1 MLVFVVIIKFW
12 VLIRIYL
19 LLKAIY
25 TLMYVCRTMLKVG
38 VIGAGNLGE
47 THIKLLKGI
56 NDFELV
62 GFYDSN
68 KKYTQNVASSLNV
81 KPFVNV
87 EELIASVDVVD
98 IVKPSISH
106 FDYAVN
112 SIKQSKHVFIEKPV
126 TNTVDEAK
134 QLLELAEEANV
145 KVQVGHV
152 ERFNP
157 AFKAALPYI
166 TNPVFIETHRMIAFD
181 PKKANIQVVM
191 DLMSH
196 DLDIILSVVNSN
208 IKKISA
214 KGVKVVGNTP
224 DIVNA
229 VVEFDNGC
237 VANLTASRIS
247 LKDERISK
255 FYQKDAHIKID
266 YLAQETSLF
275 ELKKNGKAEICS
287 RKLIINKENPVQRE
301 LEEFAHAILN
311 NTTPEVGIL
320 DGSVMLDAAYRVAEK
335 MQITAS
341 LI

>member
-1 MLVFVVIIKFW
+1 
-12 VLIRIYL
+12 
-19 LLKAIY
+19 
-25 TLMYVCRTMLKVG
+25 MYVCHIMLKVG
-38 VIGAGNLGE
+38 VIGAGNLGR
-47 THIKLLKGI
+47 THLELLKGI

-62 GFYDSN
+62 GFYDSDEIY
-68 KKYTQNVASSLNV
+68 KDSVSSALNV
-81 KPFVNV
+81 KSFGNV
-87 EELIASVDVVD
+87 DELIGMVDVVD

-166 TNPVFIETHRMIAFD
+166 TNPMFIETHRMIEFD
-181 PKKANIQVVM
+181 PKKATIPVVM

-208 IKKISA
+208 IKKVSA
-214 KGVKVVGNTP
+214 KGVEVIGNTP

-229 VVEFDNGC
+229 IVEFDNGC

-247 LKDERISK
+247 LKNERISK
-255 FYQKDAHIKID
+255 FYQRDAHIKID

-275 ELKKNGKAEICS
+275 ELKKNGKTEICS
-287 RKLIINKENPVQRE
+287 RNLTINKENPVQLE

-311 NTTPEVGIL
+311 DTTPKVGIH

-335 MQITAS
+335 MQITTS
-341 LI
+341 LH

>member
-1 MLVFVVIIKFW
+1 
-12 VLIRIYL
+12 
-19 LLKAIY
+19 
-25 TLMYVCRTMLKVG
+25 MYVCYIMLKVG
-38 VIGAGNLGE
+38 VIGAGSLGE
-47 THIKLLKGI
+47 THIKMLKGI

-68 KKYTQNVASSLNV
+68 KTYKDNVANALNV
-81 KPFVNV
+81 KPFSHV
-87 EELIASVDVVD
+87 EDLIGLVDVVD

-134 QLLELAEEANV
+134 QLLQLAEEANV

-166 TNPVFIETHRMIAFD
+166 TNPKFIETHRMIEFD
-181 PKKANIQVVM
+181 PKKADIPVVM

-196 DLDIILSVVNSN
+196 DLDIILSLVKSN

-214 KGVKVVGNTP
+214 KGVEVIGNTP

-229 VVEFDNGC
+229 IIEFDNGC

-255 FYQKDAHIKID
+255 FYQRDAHIKID

-275 ELKKNGKAEICS
+275 SLKKNGKTEICS
-287 RKLIINKENPVQRE
+287 KQLKINKDNPVKKE
-301 LEEFAHAILN
+301 LEEFANSILN
-311 NTTPEVGIL
+311 NTTPEVGIH

-335 MQITAS
+335 MQITS
-341 LI
+341 SFS

>member
-1 MLVFVVIIKFW
+1 
-12 VLIRIYL
+12 
-19 LLKAIY
+19 
-25 TLMYVCRTMLKVG
+25 MLKVG

-62 GFYDSN
+62 GFYDGDESL
-68 KKYTQNVASSLNV
+68 KKNVSQSLNT
-81 KPFVNV
+81 KSFNNVN
-87 EELIASVDVVD
+87 ELIDLVDVVD
-98 IVKPSISH
+98 IVKPTISH

-112 SIKQSKHVFIEKPV
+112 AIKQSKHVFIEKPV
-126 TNTVDEAK
+126 TTTVDEAK

-166 TNPVFIETHRMIAFD
+166 TNPMFIETHRMIKFD

-196 DLDIILSVVNSN
+196 DLDIILSVANSN

-214 KGVKVVGNTP
+214 KGVEVIGSTP

-229 VVEFDNGC
+229 IIEFDNGC

-275 ELKKNGKAEICS
+275 SLKKNGKIEICS
-287 RKLIINKENPVQRE
+287 KQLTIKKENPIQRE
-301 LEEFAHAILN
+301 LEEFAHAIIN
-311 NTTPEVGIL
+311 NTTPEVGIH

-335 MQITAS
+335 MQITSS

>member
-1 MLVFVVIIKFW
+1 MFVNIML
-12 VLIRIYL
+12 R
-19 LLKAIY
+19 
-25 TLMYVCRTMLKVG
+25 VG

-62 GFYDSN
+62 GFYDGDESL
-68 KKYTQNVASSLNV
+68 KKSVSQSLNTKSFNSV
-81 KPFVNV
+81 Q
-87 EELIASVDVVD
+87 ELIGMVDVVD
-98 IVKPSISH
+98 IVKPTISH

-112 SIKQSKHVFIEKPV
+112 AIKQSKHVFIEKPV

-166 TNPVFIETHRMIAFD
+166 TNPMFIETHRMIEFD
-181 PKKANIQVVM
+181 TKKATIPVVM

-214 KGVKVVGNTP
+214 KGVRVIGDTP

-229 VVEFDNGC
+229 LVEFDNGC

-247 LKDERISK
+247 LKNERISK

-275 ELKKNGKAEICS
+275 SLKKNGKIEIS
-287 RKLIINKENPVQRE
+287 FKKLPIKKENPIQRE
-301 LEEFAHAILN
+301 LQEFAQAILN
-311 NTTPEVGIL
+311 NTTPEVGIH
-320 DGSVMLDAAYRVAEK
+320 DGSIMLDAAYRVAEK
-335 MQITAS
+335 MQITSS

>member
-1 MLVFVVIIKFW
+1 MFA
-12 VLIRIYL
+12 L
-19 LLKAIY
+19 L
-25 TLMYVCRTMLKVG
+25 MLKVG

-62 GFYDSN
+62 GFYDADEAY
-68 KKYTQNVASSLNV
+68 KDNVSTALNV
-81 KPFVNV
+81 KSFENV
-87 EELIASVDVVD
+87 DELIDLVDVVD

-112 SIKQSKHVFIEKPV
+112 AIKQSKHVFIEKPV
-126 TNTVDEAK
+126 TETLDEAK

-166 TNPVFIETHRMIAFD
+166 SNPMFIETHRMIEFD
-181 PKKANIQVVM
+181 PKKAKIPVVM

-196 DLDIILSVVNSN
+196 DLDIILSVVKSN
-208 IKKISA
+208 IKKIRA
-214 KGVKVVGNTP
+214 KGVEVIGNTP

-237 VANLTASRIS
+237 VANLTASRVS
-247 LKDERISK
+247 LKNERISK
-255 FYQKDAHIKID
+255 FYQRDAHIKID

-275 ELKKNGKAEICS
+275 SLKKNGKTEICS
-287 RKLIINKENPVQRE
+287 KQLEINKENPVKRE
-301 LEEFAHAILN
+301 LEEFAYAIIN
-311 NTTPEVGIL
+311 NTTPVVGIH
-320 DGSVMLDAAYRVAEK
+320 DGGIMLEAAYQVAEK
-335 MQITAS
+335 MKITAS
-341 LI
+341 LIED

>member
-1 MLVFVVIIKFW
+1 
-12 VLIRIYL
+12 
-19 LLKAIY
+19 
-25 TLMYVCRTMLKVG
+25 MLKIG

-47 THIKLLKGI
+47 SHIKLLKGI
-56 NDFELV
+56 SDFELV
-62 GFYDSN
+62 GFYDANQSY
-68 KKYTQNVASSLNV
+68 KDKIASQLNV
-81 KPFVNV
+81 HSFNNY
-87 EELIASVDVVD
+87 EELIHHVDAVD

-112 SIKQSKHVFIEKPV
+112 AIKKSKHVFIEKPV

-134 QLLELAEEANV
+134 QLLQLAEEANV

-166 TNPVFIETHRMIAFD
+166 SNPKFIETHRMIKFD
-181 PKKANIQVVM
+181 AKTADIAVVM

-208 IKKISA
+208 IKSIKA
-214 KGVKVVGNTP
+214 KGVKVVGSTP

-247 LKDERISK
+247 LTDERISK

-266 YLAQETSLF
+266 YLSQETSLF
-275 ELKKNGKAEICS
+275 SLKKNSKTEICVQ
-287 RKLIINKENPVQRE
+287 KLKINKENAVKLE
-301 LEEFAHAILN
+301 LEEFASSIINDTA
-311 NTTPEVGIL
+311 PKVGIH
-320 DGSVMLDAAYRVAEK
+320 DGSLMLDAAFRVAEK
-335 MQITAS
+335 LQFSGS
-341 LI
+341 LIQTN

>member
-1 MLVFVVIIKFW
+1 
-12 VLIRIYL
+12 
-19 LLKAIY
+19 
-25 TLMYVCRTMLKVG
+25 MLKVG

-47 THIKLLKGI
+47 SHIKLLKGI
-56 NDFELV
+56 SDFELV
-62 GFYDSN
+62 GFYDADKSY
-68 KKYTQNVASSLNV
+68 KDKVASALNV
-81 KPFVNV
+81 KSFNNFEDLINV
-87 EELIASVDVVD
+87 VDVVD

-112 SIKQSKHVFIEKPV
+112 AIKNSKHVFIEKPV

-166 TNPVFIETHRMIAFD
+166 SNPTYIETHRLIEFD
-181 PKKANIQVVM
+181 AKTANIPVVM

-196 DLDIILSVVNSN
+196 DLDIILSLVNSN
-208 IKKISA
+208 IKNIRA
-214 KGVKVVGNTP
+214 KGVKVVGDTP

-229 VVEFDNGC
+229 IVEFDNGC

-247 LKDERISK
+247 LKNERVSK
-255 FYQKDAHIKID
+255 FYQRDAHIKID

-275 ELKKNGKAEICS
+275 SLKKNGKTEICS
-287 RKLIINKENPVQRE
+287 RKLKIEKDNPVKTE
-301 LEEFAHAILN
+301 LEDFAQSILN
-311 NTTPEVGIL
+311 NTAPKVGIH
-320 DGSVMLDAAYRVAEK
+320 DGSVMLDAAYQVAEK
-335 MQITAS
+335 LQISTS
-341 LI
+341 LT

>member
-1 MLVFVVIIKFW
+1 
-12 VLIRIYL
+12 
-19 LLKAIY
+19 
-25 TLMYVCRTMLKVG
+25 MLKIG

-47 THIKLLKGI
+47 SHIKLLKGI
-56 NDFELV
+56 SDFELV
-62 GFYDSN
+62 GFYDADESY
-68 KKYTQNVASSLNV
+68 KDKIASALNV
-81 KPFVNV
+81 TSFDNFEDLINV
-87 EELIASVDVVD
+87 VDVVD

-106 FDYAVN
+106 FDYAVQA
-112 SIKQSKHVFIEKPV
+112 IKNSKHVFIEKPV

-166 TNPVFIETHRMIAFD
+166 SNPTFIETHRMIEFD
-181 PKKANIQVVM
+181 PKTADIPVVM

-208 IKKISA
+208 IKNIRA
-214 KGVKVVGNTP
+214 KGVEVIGNTP

-247 LKDERISK
+247 LKNERISK
-255 FYQKDAHIKID
+255 FYQRDAHIKID
-266 YLAQETSLF
+266 YLAQETSLIA
-275 ELKKNGKAEICS
+275 LKKNGKTEICS
-287 RKLIINKENPVQRE
+287 RNLKIEKENPIKTE
-301 LEEFAHAILN
+301 LEEFARSIIN
-311 NTTPEVGIL
+311 NTAPKVGIH
-320 DGSVMLDAAYRVAEK
+320 DGSVMLDTAYQVAEK
-335 MQITAS
+335 LQITPS

>member
-1 MLVFVVIIKFW
+1 
-12 VLIRIYL
+12 
-19 LLKAIY
+19 
-25 TLMYVCRTMLKVG
+25 MYVCQIMLRVG

-56 NDFELV
+56 NDFELA
-62 GFYDSN
+62 GFYDSDEIY
-68 KKYTQNVASSLNV
+68 KDNVARSLNV
-81 KPFVNV
+81 NSFNSF
-87 EELIASVDVVD
+87 EELIDMVDVVD

-112 SIKQSKHVFIEKPV
+112 AIKHSKHVFIEKPV

-166 TNPVFIETHRMIAFD
+166 SNPMFIETHRMIEFD
-181 PKKANIQVVM
+181 PKKANIPVVM

-208 IKKISA
+208 IKKIRA
-214 KGVKVVGNTP
+214 KGVEVIGNTP

-237 VANLTASRIS
+237 LANLTASRIS
-247 LKDERISK
+247 LKNERISK

-275 ELKKNGKAEICS
+275 SLKKNGKTEICS
-287 RKLIINKENPVQRE
+287 KQLKINKGNPVKKE
-301 LEEFAHAILN
+301 LEEFAFAIIN
-311 NTTPEVGIL
+311 NTTPKVGIH
-320 DGSVMLDAAYRVAEK
+320 DGSVMLDAAYQVAEK
-335 MQITAS
+335 MQITTS

>member
-1 MLVFVVIIKFW
+1 M
-12 VLIRIYL
+12 LIRYFSDK
-19 LLKAIY
+19 KASSTI
-25 TLMYVCRTMLKVG
+25 TYVCQIMLKIG

-47 THIKLLKGI
+47 SHIKLLKGI

-62 GFYDSN
+62 GFYDADESYKN
-68 KKYTQNVASSLNV
+68 KVASKLNV
-81 KPFVNV
+81 HSFNSY
-87 EELIASVDVVD
+87 EDLIHQVDAVD

-112 SIKQSKHVFIEKPV
+112 AIKQSKHVFIEKPV

-134 QLLELAEEANV
+134 QLLELSEEANV

-166 TNPVFIETHRMIAFD
+166 SDPKFIESHRMIKFD
-181 PKKANIQVVM
+181 SKTADIPVVM

-196 DLDIILSVVNSN
+196 DLDIILSVVKSN
-208 IKKISA
+208 IKNIRA
-214 KGVKVVGNTP
+214 EGVKVVGSTP

-237 VANLTASRIS
+237 VANLTASGIS

-266 YLAQETSLF
+266 YFSQETSLF
-275 ELKKNGKAEICS
+275 SLKKNGTTEICE
-287 RKLIINKENPVQRE
+287 RKLKINKENAVKLE
-301 LEEFAHAILN
+301 LEEFAQAIIN
-311 NTTPEVGIL
+311 DTTPEVGIH
-320 DGSVMLDAAYRVAEK
+320 DGGVMLDAAYQVAEK
-335 MQITAS
+335 LQITTS

>member
-1 MLVFVVIIKFW
+1 
-12 VLIRIYL
+12 
-19 LLKAIY
+19 
-25 TLMYVCRTMLKVG
+25 MYVCQTMLKVG

-62 GFYDSN
+62 GFYDGDESL
-68 KKYTQNVASSLNV
+68 KKNVSQSLNTQS
-81 KPFVNV
+81 FNNVN
-87 EELIASVDVVD
+87 ELIDCVDVVD
-98 IVKPSISH
+98 IVKPTISH

-112 SIKQSKHVFIEKPV
+112 AIKQSKHVFIEKPV
-126 TNTVDEAK
+126 TSTVDEAK

-152 ERFNP
+152 ERYNP

-166 TNPVFIETHRMIAFD
+166 TDPMFIETHRMIAFD

-208 IKKISA
+208 IKKVSA

-229 VVEFDNGC
+229 LVEFDNGC

-247 LKDERISK
+247 LKNERISK

-266 YLAQETSLF
+266 YLAQETNLF
-275 ELKKNGKAEICS
+275 SLKKNGKTEICAK
-287 RKLIINKENPVQRE
+287 KLTINKENPVQRE
-301 LEEFAHAILN
+301 LEEFAYAILN
-311 NTTPEVGIL
+311 NTTPEVGIH

-335 MQITAS
+335 MQITTS
-341 LI
+341 LS

>member
-1 MLVFVVIIKFW
+1 MT
-12 VLIRIYL
+12 
-19 LLKAIY
+19 KASRTIS
-25 TLMYVCRTMLKVG
+25 YVCSIMLKIG
-38 VIGAGNLGE
+38 VIGAGDLGE
-47 THIKLLKGI
+47 SHLKLLKGI

-62 GFYDSN
+62 GFYDADT
-68 KKYTQNVASSLNV
+68 KYKDKIASKLNV
-81 KPFVNV
+81 HSFNSY
-87 EELIASVDVVD
+87 EELIHQVDAVD

-112 SIKQSKHVFIEKPV
+112 AIKKSKHVFIEKPV

-134 QLLELAEEANV
+134 QLLQLAEEANV

-166 TNPVFIETHRMIAFD
+166 SNPKFIETHRMIKFD
-181 PKKANIQVVM
+181 AKTADIPVVM

-196 DLDIILSVVNSN
+196 DLDIILSVVKSN
-208 IKKISA
+208 IKNIRA
-214 KGVKVVGNTP
+214 KGVKVVGSTP

-229 VVEFDNGC
+229 IVEFDNGC

-247 LKDERISK
+247 LTDERVSK

-266 YLAQETSLF
+266 YFRQETTLYS
-275 ELKKNGKAEICS
+275 LKKNGKTEICAK
-287 RKLIINKENPVQRE
+287 KLKINKGNAVKLE
-301 LEEFAHAILN
+301 LEEFASSIIN
-311 NTTPEVGIL
+311 NTAPEVGIH
-320 DGSVMLDAAYRVAEK
+320 DGGVMLDAAYQVAEK
-335 MQITAS
+335 LQITNA

>member
-1 MLVFVVIIKFW
+1 
-12 VLIRIYL
+12 
-19 LLKAIY
+19 
-25 TLMYVCRTMLKVG
+25 MYVCHMLKVG
-38 VIGAGNLGE
+38 VIGAGRLGE

-56 NDFELV
+56 SDFELI
-62 GFYDSN
+62 GFYDSDELY
-68 KKYTQNVASSLNV
+68 KDNVSSALNV
-81 KPFVNV
+81 KSFDHV
-87 EELIASVDVVD
+87 EELLNLVDVVD

-112 SIKQSKHVFIEKPV
+112 AIKQSKHVFIEKPV
-126 TNTVDEAK
+126 TNTVNEAK

-166 TNPVFIETHRMIAFD
+166 SNPMFIETHRMIEFD
-181 PKKANIQVVM
+181 PKKANIPVVM

-214 KGVKVVGNTP
+214 KGVEVIGNTP

-229 VVEFDNGC
+229 IVEFDNGC
-237 VANLTASRIS
+237 IANLTASRIS
-247 LKDERISK
+247 LKNERISK
-255 FYQKDAHIKID
+255 FYQRDAHIKID
-266 YLAQETSLF
+266 YLSQATSLF
-275 ELKKNGKAEICS
+275 ELKKNGNTEICS
-287 RKLIINKENPVQRE
+287 KQLKINKANPVKKE
-301 LEEFAHAILN
+301 LEEFAEAIIN
-311 NTTPEVGIL
+311 NTTPKVGIL

-335 MQITAS
+335 MQITSS
-341 LI
+341 LV